1 MNPLSTYK
9 TVSVNK
15 MTADKQWFVVDAN
28 GQTLG
33 RMASQI
39 ASVLRGKNK
48 PSYTPHVDCGDN
60 VIVINSD
67 KVRLTGDKW
76 DAKIYVRHTGYPG
89 GQRISTPRLLK
100 QKSSTIL
107 IEKAVKGMLPKN
119 RLGSKLYG
127 NLYVYEGSEHPHAA
141 QQPKA
146 ITL

>member
-60 VIVINSD
+60 VIVINAEQVAALRANLKSA
-67 KVRLTGDKW
+67 T
-76 DAKIYVRHTGYPG
+76 P
-89 GQRISTPRLLK
+89 GQRLRSR
-100 QKSSTIL
+100 S
-107 IEKAVKGMLPKN
+107 
-119 RLGSKLYG
+119 
-127 NLYVYEGSEHPHAA
+127 
-141 QQPKA
+141 
-146 ITL
+146 

>member
-60 VIVINSD
+60 VIVINAEH
-67 KVRLTGDKW
+67 VVMTAG
-76 DAKIYVRHTGYPG
+76 
-89 GQRISTPRLLK
+89 
-100 QKSSTIL
+100 SSTRKSICVTQGFL
-107 IEKAVKGMLPKN
+107 VD
-119 RLGSKLYG
+119 
-127 NLYVYEGSEHPHAA
+127 SEAPWRR
-141 QQPKA
+141 
-146 ITL
+146 T